1 MCFLNANSSNSKYL
15 SLYFLF
21 IQELILRAKVVRKDI
36 GHDAER
42 IPEHQTF
49 LEADLQKAQTKLKQ
63 TEMKLEEI
71 AFQQSRWEQEM
82 LLLRQQL
89 QASATRDMKFGI
101 HQSVETLHIEA
112 ELATVQ
118 QKAAKLTSKR
128 TGKTKLVTYSRVLRV
143 IIFGF

>member
-1 MCFLNANSSNSKYL
+1 
-15 SLYFLF
+15 
-21 IQELILRAKVVRKDI
+21 
-36 GHDAER
+36 
-42 IPEHQTF
+42 
-49 LEADLQKAQTKLKQ
+49 
-63 TEMKLEEI
+63 MKLEEI

-112 ELATVQ
+112 ELATAQ
-118 QKAAKLTSKR
+118 QKAAKLMSKR
-128 TGKTKLVTYSRVLRV
+128 TGKTKLLTHSGDLWV

>member
-1 MCFLNANSSNSKYL
+1 
-15 SLYFLF
+15 
-21 IQELILRAKVVRKDI
+21 
-36 GHDAER
+36 
-42 IPEHQTF
+42 
-49 LEADLQKAQTKLKQ
+49 
-63 TEMKLEEI
+63 MKLEEI

-118 QKAAKLTSKR
+118 QKSAKLTSKR
-128 TGKTKLVTYSRVLRV
+128 TGKTKFVTHSRVLWV
-143 IIFGF
+143 IYLWVLG

>member
-1 MCFLNANSSNSKYL
+1 
-15 SLYFLF
+15 
-21 IQELILRAKVVRKDI
+21 
-36 GHDAER
+36 
-42 IPEHQTF
+42 
-49 LEADLQKAQTKLKQ
+49 
-63 TEMKLEEI
+63 MKLEEI

-128 TGKTKLVTYSRVLRV
+128 TGKTKLLTHSGDLWV

>member
-1 MCFLNANSSNSKYL
+1 
-15 SLYFLF
+15 
-21 IQELILRAKVVRKDI
+21 
-36 GHDAER
+36 
-42 IPEHQTF
+42 
-49 LEADLQKAQTKLKQ
+49 
-63 TEMKLEEI
+63 MKLEEI

-128 TGKTKLVTYSRVLRV
+128 TGKTKFVTHSRVLRV
-143 IIFGF
+143 FNLWVLGYRNFAKNQSDNNVQVLGVFSSSNQITQYLRALINCSSRAS

>member
-1 MCFLNANSSNSKYL
+1 
-15 SLYFLF
+15 
-21 IQELILRAKVVRKDI
+21 
-36 GHDAER
+36 
-42 IPEHQTF
+42 
-49 LEADLQKAQTKLKQ
+49 
-63 TEMKLEEI
+63 MKLEEI

-128 TGKTKLVTYSRVLRV
+128 TGKTKLVTHSRVLRV
-143 IIFGF
+143 INLWVLG